1 MNVMNIPMRCLLT
14 ALLLGVGTGAG
25 AQLELRT
32 EAQLSA
38 SGGDHTPLWL
48 NANKYGLSSLDRTNG
63 YVRAGLFRPLQLD
76 SARRWGWGAGAD
88 VAVAGGFT
96 STLVVQQAYGELRW
110 LKGLLTVGSKEQP
123 MELHNQALSSG
134 PQTLGV
140 NARPVPGV
148 RLAMPVYWD
157 VPGLRGWLGLK
168 GHLFYGLTTDDH
180 WQRDFSHRAS
190 TYTEHTML
198 HTKAGYL
205 RIGPADKPFTAEMG
219 MEMGCQFGGKSHYLS
234 PDGMVTYEN
243 SGGLKGMLRAFVPSG
258 GEAIEDGTV
267 YRNTEGNHVG
277 SYVVRL
283 NLDYDRWG
291 ASVYAD
297 HFFEDQSSMFLL
309 DYDGYG
315 SGDRWN
321 DRVDS
326 RYFRYDLRDMMLGAE
341 VRLKQCPWV
350 STIVVEYLYTK
361 YQCGPIYHDH
371 TQLISDHLAGTDN
384 YYNHYLF
391 SGWQHWGQ
399 VMGNP
404 LYRSPL
410 YNDDATIEVNNNRF
424 WAWHLGIGG
433 SPVKGLRYRLL
444 CTIQRGWGTYYK
456 PLDDPARN
464 FSLMGEAEYC
474 FPRQSKLQGWSVKG
488 AVGMDRGALLGDN
501 TGVQLTIGKRLTLGN
516 K

>member
-88 VAVAGGFT
+88 VAVAGGYT

-180 WQRDFSHRAS
+180 WQRDFSYRAS

-205 RIGPADKPFTAEMG
+205 RIGHLVGHVAADS
-219 MEMGCQFGGKSHYLS
+219 Q
-234 PDGMVTYEN
+234 
-243 SGGLKGMLRAFVPSG
+243 LRGA
-258 GEAIEDGTV
+258 
-267 YRNTEGNHVG
+267 YQLVG
-277 SYVVRL
+277 DATQGR
-283 NLDYDRWG
+283 
-291 ASVYAD
+291 
-297 HFFEDQSSMFLL
+297 
-309 DYDGYG
+309 
-315 SGDRWN
+315 
-321 DRVDS
+321 
-326 RYFRYDLRDMMLGAE
+326 
-341 VRLKQCPWV
+341 
-350 STIVVEYLYTK
+350 
-361 YQCGPIYHDH
+361 HDH
-371 TQLISDHLAGTDN
+371 
-384 YYNHYLF
+384 NHWL
-391 SGWQHWGQ
+391 
-399 VMGNP
+399 
-404 LYRSPL
+404 
-410 YNDDATIEVNNNRF
+410 
-424 WAWHLGIGG
+424 
-433 SPVKGLRYRLL
+433 GLRLDNPFYL
-444 CTIQRGWGTYYK
+444 QDAFYGTYGCS
-456 PLDDPARN
+456 A
-464 FSLMGEAEYC
+464 
-474 FPRQSKLQGWSVKG
+474 KL
-488 AVGMDRGALLGDN
+488 
-501 TGVQLTIGKRLTLGN
+501 
-516 K
+516 